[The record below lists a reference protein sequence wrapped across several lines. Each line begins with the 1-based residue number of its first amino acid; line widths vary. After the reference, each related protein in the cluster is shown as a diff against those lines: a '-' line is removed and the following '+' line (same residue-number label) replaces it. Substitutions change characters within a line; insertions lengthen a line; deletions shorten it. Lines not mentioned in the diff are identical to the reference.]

1 MDDDVV
7 VVNEVVEELRGF
19 IASKNLPVDVTAR
32 ENQIILAAK
41 TFEKTL
47 TIFCYAQGQ
56 FYLKDTVGNHR
67 GGFQTQVTVETA
79 RHSPGGHPFPRIEML
94 DEAKRWLNEQRPD
107 LAAKQ
112 SG

>member
-7 VVNEVVEELRGF
+7 VNEVVDELRGF
-19 IASKNLPVDVTAR
+19 IASKNLPLDVTTR

-41 TFEKTL
+41 TSEKTL

-67 GGFQTQVTVETA
+67 GGLQTQATVETV
-79 RHSPGGHPFPRIEML
+79 RHSPSGRPFTRSEML
-94 DEAKRWLNEQRPD
+94 AEANRWLNEQRPRPR
-107 LAAKQ
+107 L
-112 SG
+112 